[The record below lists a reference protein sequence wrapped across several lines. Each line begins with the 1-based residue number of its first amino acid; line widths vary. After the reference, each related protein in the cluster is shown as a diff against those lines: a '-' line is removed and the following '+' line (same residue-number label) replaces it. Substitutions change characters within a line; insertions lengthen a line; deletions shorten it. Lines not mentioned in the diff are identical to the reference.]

1 MVTKHRR
8 TSAPSTATPA
18 RKAALEL
25 VRRSRESHQFLSAF
39 APHVL
44 GSASLEG
51 ADKAFARLLAQ
62 GALSLQVTLD
72 ALINEV
78 LRTPRD
84 IQDDV
89 RDALR
94 ISAYE
99 IIYLHK
105 EDHAAVDQGVELVRS
120 FAPRATGVANYVLHR
135 IVEAKER
142 FPEGDPETS
151 LEAAAR
157 FYGFPEWLAVAIKK
171 DIGTRNAIALMARS
185 LEPAPVYFSA
195 NELSASHDEIARL
208 LETSGIE
215 FNTHHS
221 LAAEA
226 YEANLIFELAHRGDV
241 GSVAFGAL
249 LHDEQVIVS
258 DASAQSIVMRAVEVL
273 PKDACLLEIGAGRGV
288 KTLLFQS
295 ECSRHDIQLAEYDA
309 LDLSA
314 KKLSVL
320 EERVAKAGGNI
331 VSVMAHDATKPLPV
345 ANEAFDLIFID
356 APCTGLGTLRRHPEI
371 KARLHKEDTKK
382 LSITSQAMLAQAAP
396 KVKPGGH
403 LMFATCTILKEEN
416 EKTVRR
422 FLASPAGS
430 AFEIVPIGTKGTLF
444 FKTPFDVGA
453 DLHFAALLQKKR

>member
-1 MVTKHRR
+1 MATKHRR

-18 RKAALEL
+18 RKIALEL

-39 APHVL
+39 APRVL
-44 GSASLEG
+44 EAAQLEG

-120 FAPRATGVANYVLHR
+120 IAPRATGVANYVLHR

-142 FPEGDPETS
+142 FPEGDPKTS

-157 FYGFPEWLAVAIKK
+157 FYGFPDWLATAIKK

-195 NELSASHDEIARL
+195 NELSTSRDEIARL
-208 LETSGIE
+208 LEASGIE
-215 FNTHHS
+215 FSTHRS
-221 LAAEA
+221 L
-226 YEANLIFELAHRGDV
+226 
-241 GSVAFGAL
+241 
-249 LHDEQVIVS
+249 
-258 DASAQSIVMRAVEVL
+258 
-273 PKDACLLEIGAGRGV
+273 
-288 KTLLFQS
+288 
-295 ECSRHDIQLAEYDA
+295 
-309 LDLSA
+309 
-314 KKLSVL
+314 
-320 EERVAKAGGNI
+320 
-331 VSVMAHDATKPLPV
+331 
-345 ANEAFDLIFID
+345 
-356 APCTGLGTLRRHPEI
+356 
-371 KARLHKEDTKK
+371 
-382 LSITSQAMLAQAAP
+382 
-396 KVKPGGH
+396 
-403 LMFATCTILKEEN
+403 
-416 EKTVRR
+416 
-422 FLASPAGS
+422 
-430 AFEIVPIGTKGTLF
+430 VP
-444 FKTPFDVGA
+444 
-453 DLHFAALLQKKR
+453 

>member
-1 MVTKHRR
+1 MATKHRR
-8 TSAPSTATPA
+8 ASAPSTATPA
-18 RKAALEL
+18 RKVALEL
-25 VRRSRESHQFLSAF
+25 VRRSRESRQFLSAF
-39 APHVL
+39 APRVL
-44 GSASLEG
+44 ESAQLEG

-72 ALINEV
+72 ALIDEV

-99 IIYLHK
+99 IIYLRK

-120 FAPRATGVANYVLHR
+120 IAPRATGVANYVLHR

-157 FYGFPEWLAVAIKK
+157 FYGFPEWLAAAIKK

-185 LEPAPVYFSA
+185 LEPAPVYFSV
-195 NELSASHDEIARL
+195 NELLASHDEIVRV

-215 FNTHHS
+215 FSTQRS
-221 LAAEA
+221 LVAEA
-226 YEANLIFELAHRGDV
+226 RGADLIFELTHRGDV
-241 GSVAFGAL
+241 GSVAFSVL
-249 LHDEQVIVS
+249 LQHEQIVVS
-258 DASAQSIVMRAVEVL
+258 DASAQSIVARAVDAL
-273 PKDACLLEIGAGRGV
+273 PKNARMLEVGAGRGV
-288 KTLLFQS
+288 KSLLFQS
-295 ECSRHDIQLAEYDA
+295 ACARRNIQLLAYDV

-320 EERVAKAGGNI
+320 EERVARAGGSI
-331 VSVMAHDATKPLPV
+331 TSATSHDATKPLPL
-345 ANEAFDLIFID
+345 ADEAYDLVFID

-371 KARLHKEDTKK
+371 KARLNKEDARA
-382 LSITSQAMLAQAAP
+382 LSTTSQAMLTQAAS
-396 KVKPGGH
+396 KVKPGGS

-416 EKTVRR
+416 EKTIKR

-430 AFEIVPIGTKGTLF
+430 AFEIVLLGAQGTPF
-444 FKTPFDVGA
+444 FKTPFDAGA

>member
-1 MVTKHRR
+1 MATKHRR

-18 RKAALEL
+18 RKTALEL

-39 APHVL
+39 APRVL
-44 GSASLEG
+44 ESAQLEG

-120 FAPRATGVANYVLHR
+120 IAPRATGVANYVLHR
-135 IVEAKER
+135 IVEAKEH

-157 FYGFPEWLAVAIKK
+157 FYGFPEWLAAAIKK
-171 DIGTRNAIALMARS
+171 DIGTRNALALMARS
-185 LEPAPVYFSA
+185 LKPAPVYFSA
-195 NELSASHDEIARL
+195 NELSTSRDEIARL
-208 LETSGIE
+208 LEASGIE
-215 FNTHHS
+215 FSTQRS
-221 LAAEA
+221 LVAGMSGAD
-226 YEANLIFELAHRGDV
+226 LIFGLTHRGDV
-241 GSVAFGAL
+241 GSEAFSSL
-249 LHDEQVIVS
+249 LRHEQIIVS

-273 PKDACLLEIGAGRGV
+273 PKDARLLEIGAGRGV
-288 KTLLFQS
+288 KSLLFQS
-295 ECSRHDIQLAEYDA
+295 ACARRNIQLVEYDA

-314 KKLSVL
+314 KKLTVL
-320 EERVAKAGGNI
+320 EEARGEGGGQHRFCPG
-331 VSVMAHDATKPLPV
+331 SRCDQ
-345 ANEAFDLIFID
+345 
-356 APCTGLGTLRRHPEI
+356 AP
-371 KARLHKEDTKK
+371 
-382 LSITSQAMLAQAAP
+382 S
-396 KVKPGGH
+396 
-403 LMFATCTILKEEN
+403 
-416 EKTVRR
+416 
-422 FLASPAGS
+422 GS
-430 AFEIVPIGTKGTLF
+430 
-444 FKTPFDVGA
+444 
-453 DLHFAALLQKKR
+453 R